1 MRRVGDG
8 LNPEILGNTI
18 RFFREKKGFT
28 QKELAKDICS
38 PQYIY
43 LIETGKRIPSSYILE
58 QLSTKLGGDIRQYL
72 NLSEYSDPLKMIC
85 MQEEITSLRENHDYE
100 ALYEK
105 LLTVNDI
112 DLQNNKIKQFYLWNK
127 AICTY
132 ELYSDINEAFALLEE
147 SLSQT
152 KEFDCI
158 EELLDEFLSKE
169 ELHILNSITKLYA
182 DLGNYKCAIR
192 INKNLLDKIS
202 TTYLDFYTSKVYHIL
217 LYNLAKYLSK
227 ADQHEEAVIYMSQ
240 FIEMAIKCKSIY
252 LLAEALYQ
260 KGIDLYY
267 LDQINEAKK
276 YIKHAISLF
285 QVQDRN
291 DWLGV
296 IETALKEKY
305 HLEIDI

>member
-1 MRRVGDG
+1 M
-8 LNPEILGNTI
+8 NPEILGNTI

-72 NLSEYSDPLKMIC
+72 NLSEYSDPLKLLRV
-85 MQEEITSLRENHDYE
+85 QEEITFLRENHDFQG
-100 ALYEK
+100 LYEK
-105 LLTVNDI
+105 LLTVNNE

-127 AICTY
+127 AICIN
-132 ELYSDINEAFALLEE
+132 ELFSDIDETFTLLEE
-147 SLSQT
+147 ALAQT
-152 KEFDCI
+152 KEFNCI

-192 INKNLLDKIS
+192 INKHLLDKVS

-227 ADQHEEAVIYMSQ
+227 DNQYEEAIMYMDQ
-240 FIEMAIKCKSIY
+240 FIEIAIKCKSIY

-260 KGIDLYY
+260 KGIDLYH
-267 LDQINEAKK
+267 LNQTIEAKK

-285 QVQDRN
+285 QVQGRQ
-291 DWLGV
+291 DWLDE
-296 IETALKEKY
+296 IQAALKEKY
-305 HLEIDI
+305 YIK